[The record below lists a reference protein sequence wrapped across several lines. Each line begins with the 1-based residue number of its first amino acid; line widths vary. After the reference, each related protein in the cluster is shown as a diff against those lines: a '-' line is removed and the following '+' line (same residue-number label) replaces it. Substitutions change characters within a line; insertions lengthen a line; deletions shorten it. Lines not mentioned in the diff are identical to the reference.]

1 MQQGRQ
7 SWKTVRDRIH
17 EWILSGRYGP
27 GDKLPK
33 DAELALDLDCARS
46 TIQRAMQDL
55 SDSGIVER
63 RRKGG
68 THVRKNPLVRAT
80 LDIPLT
86 RLEIEQ
92 RGGQYG
98 YQLIEKAKRP
108 PTRAVQAAFGMT
120 EPSEFLQIVCL
131 HLSDGRPYT
140 LEDRW
145 VSIDT
150 VPNILAVDLT
160 RENANEWLL
169 KNAPYTRIELKFYA
183 VNADEETADLLAVTP
198 GCALLAMERT
208 TWVDDAAITTVTAI
222 TAPGYQ
228 LLSRS

>member
-7 SWKTVRDRIH
+7 TWKAVRERIH
-17 EWILSGRYGP
+17 DWILSGRYGP

-33 DAELALDLDCARS
+33 DSELALQMDCARS

-55 SDSGIVER
+55 SDSGIIER

-80 LDIPLT
+80 LDIPVT
-86 RLEIEQ
+86 RHEIEG

-98 YQLIEKAKRP
+98 YQLIEKVQRP
-108 PTRAVQAAFGMT
+108 PTRAVQAALGMA
-120 EPSEFLQIVCL
+120 EPQDMLQIVCL

-140 LEDRW
+140 LENRW
-145 VSIDT
+145 VSIET
-150 VPNILAVDLT
+150 VPDILQVDLT

-169 KNAPYTRIELKFYA
+169 KNAPYTRFELKFYA
-183 VNADEETADLLAVTP
+183 LNADEKTAELLSVQP
-198 GCALLAMERT
+198 GSALLAIERA
-208 TWVDDAAITTVTAI
+208 TWVDEAAITTVTAI